1 MEDAFRQARIEKP
14 YKKEAI
20 TLYVSL
26 DTIENGGSECPM
38 PIEEYQPMY
47 QRNQDLWAAVAWFY
61 KSR

>member
-1 MEDAFRQARIEKP
+1 MNKEKALKNQGLEFREDM
-14 YKKEAI
+14 
-20 TLYVSL
+20 
-26 DTIENGGSECPM
+26 IENGGSECPM